1 MLRTT
6 ILLITLP
13 LAASAQSTQQ
23 QSHGSASPSKV
34 TPIYSRVPF
43 DINATQLPAHFKGH
57 DIALLY
63 RAFQR
68 IESVDKSEYETTER
82 FNERVATLTLK
93 PVIGTISAKSTLAFV
108 ALDLVADY
116 DADHELL
123 TAGVRGSF
131 STIQPFVRVAGL
143 GRRIRSLGR
152 PSIVIKQ
159 SVSKSRY
166 IGSNAFGASAII
178 NKAKVSQFHIAISNQ
193 NDFSTASTTEGSN
206 TTIGTTIAIDSDRA
220 RRMKTTL
227 AALVVCSMNEKL
239 LIWL

>member
-1 MLRTT
+1 MEVCYRFDQSQAFRAYDDRFWKCQCPVQRARQEPTRQTLEMLRTT

-131 STIQPFVRVAGL
+131 S
-143 GRRIRSLGR
+143 
-152 PSIVIKQ
+152 SI
-159 SVSKSRY
+159 
-166 IGSNAFGASAII
+166 
-178 NKAKVSQFHIAISNQ
+178 
-193 NDFSTASTTEGSN
+193 
-206 TTIGTTIAIDSDRA
+206 
-220 RRMKTTL
+220 
-227 AALVVCSMNEKL
+227 
-239 LIWL
+239 